1 MENELVEVKGNNV
14 LCDSR
19 KIAEKF
25 GKRHKNVLRKIDKLM
40 LDLKNLPAQNQAT
53 KKIKFPLLFSEESY
67 SYKGQNFRY
76 VKMNKPAY
84 TLLVMGFSG
93 VESLEIKMLFNDAFY
108 LMEQMLLRQS
118 NLEWQREREQG
129 KQIRLA
135 LVDEIKD
142 FVDYA
147 IEQGSKNAKHYYATI
162 TKLQYKALG
171 LIEKN
176 EKIDKRFRNTLD
188 IMDLHN
194 LLSAEMIARKALL
207 SGINQKLH
215 YKDIF
220 QLAKQRVLQ
229 FADIILI
236 PEVKALKE

>member
-1 MENELVEVKGNNV
+1 MQLY
-14 LCDSR
+14 DS
-19 KIAEKF
+19 KLIADKF
-25 GKRHKNVLRKIDKLM
+25 GKKHAYVVTLIKKLVLDF
-40 LDLKNLPAQNQAT
+40 D
-53 KKIKFPLLFSEESY
+53 
-67 SYKGQNFRY
+67 
-76 VKMNKPAY
+76 
-84 TLLVMGFSG
+84 
-93 VESLEIKMLFNDAFY
+93 EIKESESPLILEKEDEYRGKKYIYYEMDREFFSHLSMRFKGKEAFKWQKQFIRAFFQ
-108 LMEQMLLRQS
+108 MEQMLLRQS

-236 PEVKALKE
+236 PEVNALKE

>member
-1 MENELVEVKGNNV
+1 MQLY
-14 LCDSR
+14 DS
-19 KIAEKF
+19 KLIADKF
-25 GKRHKNVLRKIDKLM
+25 GKKHAYVVTLIKKLVLDF
-40 LDLKNLPAQNQAT
+40 D
-53 KKIKFPLLFSEESY
+53 
-67 SYKGQNFRY
+67 
-76 VKMNKPAY
+76 
-84 TLLVMGFSG
+84 
-93 VESLEIKMLFNDAFY
+93 EIKESESPLILEKEDEYRGKKYIYYEMDRAFFSH
-108 LMEQMLLRQS
+108 LSMRFKGKEAFKWQKQFIRAFFQMEQMLLRQS